1 MVLARSRFSVAG
13 VFLNSLYRSVC
24 EVLLMGGLV
33 EAAGDAGRGGEV
45 GIGVPI
51 TLMGVAV
58 AAAAAAAVFP
68 RVRTPSVTLD
78 EVPAAGTAGVGAETT
93 R

>member
-13 VFLNSLYRSVC
+13 VFRNSLYLSVC

-45 GIGVPI
+45 GTGVPI
-51 TLMGVAV
+51 TLVGV
-58 AAAAAAAVFP
+58 AAAAAAAAAFP
-68 RVRTPSVTLD
+68 RVRTPSVALD